1 MRNGGHRITEWLGL
15 WGLEALGGSIS
26 GGGGGGQWQ
35 PVTKGGKKEGLDPAG
50 KNRPCG
56 QHVALHICGEV
67 AARPGAD
74 GTYSARGGSRS
85 DLPSFTPETGP
96 LFLFLNT
103 RAKYEAD
110 IKRSNPERPVGSA
123 CAAGAPGY
131 VTQPELAGL
140 LSREPCL

>member
-85 DLPSFTPETGP
+85 DLPSFTPETGL